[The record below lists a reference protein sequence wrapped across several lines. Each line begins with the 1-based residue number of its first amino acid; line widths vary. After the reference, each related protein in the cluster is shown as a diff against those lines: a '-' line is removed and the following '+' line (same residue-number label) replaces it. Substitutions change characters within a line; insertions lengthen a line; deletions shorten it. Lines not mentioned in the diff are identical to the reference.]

1 MSTPSGWT
9 FAIYLHHKKNKF
21 HCMLSKIVVL
31 IVTIALSGFSYSQGV
46 IRGVVTDNSN
56 SAPIPFAKVKIQG
69 VNAGANTDFDG
80 EYQIKVEPG
89 TYELLFSMSSEGYID
104 YKQEVI
110 VTSSEVVIVNVSLS
124 KDQKVVEI
132 GVVEVTANKIEG
144 AKTVAADDARRRDE
158 NGSTEGVTT
167 EQMKERG
174 VTTAVEA
181 VQMAPG
187 LSVED
192 GKSVYVRGLGDR
204 YTKTIL
210 NGMDIPGLDP
220 DRNSVQMDIFPS
232 SVIDN
237 ITVYK
242 TFTPNLSGDFT
253 GGLVDIT
260 TKDFPTDRTLY
271 VSAGLGYNSAAT
283 FNKDYYSYKGGKL
296 DFLAFDDGTRA
307 LPIRT
312 TDQLPNPV
320 LGDPVLETRTRTF
333 SNTMATDETSNFL
346 NQNYSLS
353 YGDRYNFKKS
363 KAIYGYNVVANY
375 RNTHNFYQ
383 DVTYSEF
390 RKIYDDNGNPVNELD
405 KWRQSS
411 GSQTENDVIWTALL
425 GQSIRFNRSKISLSI
440 FHTQNGKSSA
450 ARLIDNNYEQNPST
464 MVKQSLQYSQRSVSN
479 ANLSGRHFLDSL
491 GKWKLDWKLSPTYS
505 LIKDPDIRSTALE
518 EVIDENGNA
527 TYLYTPAVGSEIRR
541 IWRSLNEYNLSG
553 RLDLS
558 KKFNF
563 TKMFKDESKAKLNS
577 WAGRERELS
586 FGVLNTYKNRSF
598 EVSDYIFDIENPTN
612 LSSDP
617 DWYFLD
623 ENIWTAESDTGT
635 FARGNKEPANT
646 YQARQNILGAY
657 IMNEAPFSD
666 RFTATYGVRVEH
678 AQNWYTGQNNT
689 GTVVYKDELVLDE
702 WNLLPS
708 VNMVYKIEKKA
719 DSSHYARYTN
729 IRAAYATTVARPSFK
744 EKSIAQIY
752 DPIQGRTFN
761 GNIDLKQ
768 TTIYNADLRWEYF
781 FGRTELISA
790 SAFYKRFIDPIEL
803 IAYNSAPNETQPLN
817 SGKADIYGAE
827 IELRKAIGFNK
838 KGKEHLNFMIGA
850 NFTYVISKIDMN
862 EVKITTGSVTQT
874 EKEIREITKREGETI
889 GNYRPMYG
897 QSPYIVNAFV
907 SFRNDSIGFNINLSY
922 NVQGKKLA
930 VIGVGSLPD
939 VYQQPFHS
947 LNLKVSKTIGKERRW
962 NASITAKNLLMN
974 VSQKFYESYN
984 AESQVYDYFNQ
995 GVTISGAISYT
1006 LEGRKK

>member
-1 MSTPSGWT
+1 
-9 FAIYLHHKKNKF
+9 
-21 HCMLSKIVVL
+21 MLSKLVVL
-31 IVTIALSGFSYSQGV
+31 VIAISFVGVTYGQGI
-46 IRGVVTDNSN
+46 IRGKVTDNSN

-80 EYQIKVEPG
+80 EYQIKIEPG

-104 YKQEVI
+104 YKQEVT
-110 VTSSEVVIVNVSLS
+110 VVGSEVTIANVTLS

-132 GVVEVTANKIEG
+132 GEMQVTANKIEG

-158 NGSTEGVTT
+158 KGATEGVTT

-192 GKSVYVRGLGDR
+192 GKSIYVRGLGDR

-220 DRNSVQMDIFPS
+220 DRNSVQMDVFPA

-242 TFTPNLSGDFT
+242 TFTPNFSGDFT

-271 VSAGLGYNSAAT
+271 VSAGLGYNTAST
-283 FNKDYYSYKGGKL
+283 FNKDYYMYEGGKI
-296 DFLAFDDGTRA
+296 DFLGFDDGTRT
-307 LPIRT
+307 LPIKS
-312 TDQLPNPV
+312 TDKLPNPV
-320 LGDPVLETRTRTF
+320 LGDSDLETRTRKF
-333 SNTMATDETSNFL
+333 GQVMATENKTNFL

-353 YGDRYNFKKS
+353 YGDRILFKKS
-363 KAIYGYNVVANY
+363 KAIYGYNVVGNY
-375 RNTHNFYQ
+375 RNTHNYY
-383 DVTYSEF
+383 DNVEYSEY
-390 RKIYDDNGNPVNELD
+390 RKSAESTINDLE
-405 KWRQSS
+405 KWRRSY

-425 GQSIRFNRSKISLSI
+425 GQSIRFNRSKVSLSL

-450 ARLIDNNYEQNPST
+450 ARLTDENFEQNPST
-464 MVKQSLQYSQRSVSN
+464 LIKQSLQYTQRSVSN

-491 GKWKLDWKLSPTYS
+491 GRWKLDWKLSPTYS

-518 EVIDENGNA
+518 LTQDSNGNDV
-527 TYLYTPAVGSEIRR
+527 YSYTQAVGSEIRR

-553 RLDLS
+553 RIDLS
-558 KKFNF
+558 KKFNYAKMIKNENK
-563 TKMFKDESKAKLNS
+563 TKLKS
-577 WAGRERELS
+577 WAGRDRELS
-586 FGVLNTYKNRSF
+586 FGVLNTYKSRSF
-598 EVSDYIFDIENPTN
+598 EVLDYIFGIENPSN

-617 DWYFLD
+617 NWYFLD
-623 ENIWTAESDTGT
+623 ENIWTPESDTGT
-635 FARGNKEPANT
+635 FARGNLEPANT
-646 YQARQNILGAY
+646 YDARQNILGAY

-666 RFTATYGVRVEH
+666 RFSATYGVRVEH

-689 GTVVYKDELVLDE
+689 GTVVYNDELVLDE

-719 DSSHYARYTN
+719 DSTHYARYTN
-729 IRAAYATTVARPSFK
+729 IRGAYATTVARPSFK

-781 FGRTELISA
+781 FGRTELFSA
-790 SAFYKRFIDPIEL
+790 SAFYKHFVDPIEL
-803 IAYNSAPNETQPLN
+803 IAFNSAPNETQPLN
-817 SGKADIYGAE
+817 TGEADIYGGE
-827 IELRKAIGFNK
+827 IEMRKAIGFNK
-838 KGKEHLNFMIGA
+838 KGKEHLSFMVGA
-850 NFTYVISKIDMN
+850 NFTYVVSRINMN
-862 EVKITTGSVTQT
+862 EVKIQTGGIIQT
-874 EKEIREITKREGETI
+874 EKEIREINKREGETI

-907 SFRNDSIGFNINLSY
+907 SFRNDSIGFNINVSY

-939 VYQQPFHS
+939 VYEQPFHS
-947 LNLKVSKTIGKERRW
+947 LDLKVSKTIGKERRW
-962 NASITAKNLLMN
+962 NASITARNLLMS
-974 VSQKFYESYN
+974 VRQKHYESYN
-984 AESQVYDYFNQ
+984 AESQIYDYFNQ
-995 GVTISGAISYT
+995 GMTISGSVSYT